1 MCSRRSGWAA
11 LNRCARTQPHKSP
24 LLDHARP
31 SDANRSTPI
40 RPQTPLTARNAH
52 RVRAR
57 GGAGPRKNVPNV
69 MKTTC
74 STARPA
80 RTPRAASA
88 GSAPR
93 GRFLPSIVTPPA
105 RAGTARREARRTLR
119 THARD
124 GQERKADSPAA
135 APPPHP
141 RSPGGRVCHAAAIVC
156 RPYSGARD
164 GGESSAVEAR
174 GALSDKVTSDVPIAR
189 QTASLARLN
198 SAGCIRQ
205 GCGSACCYGGTTAD
219 HSTR

>member
-1 MCSRRSGWAA
+1 MCSRLSGWAA

-69 MKTTC
+69 MKTKC

-124 GQERKADSPAA
+124 GQGRKADGL
-135 APPPHP
+135 P
-141 RSPGGRVCHAAAIVC
+141 RSSASPLPPLTRRPRVPRGRDRVPPLQ
-156 RPYSGARD
+156 RRARRRR
-164 GGESSAVEAR
+164 VQRRR
-174 GALSDKVTSDVPIAR
+174 GAWRAE
-189 QTASLARLN
+189 
-198 SAGCIRQ
+198 
-205 GCGSACCYGGTTAD
+205 
-219 HSTR
+219 